1 MAILQISQMQI
12 RRGLQQDLPQLA
24 SAELGWSL
32 DTRRLFIGNG
42 TLAEGAPST
51 GVTEILT
58 QYSNFLGFINAY
70 TFAGTNS
77 GYTSQTGATVLNPVT
92 RSLQSVLDDTVN
104 VYDFGAVGNGVAD
117 DTAALQRAITQIY
130 PGNLN
135 GVYSNVQR
143 TIKIPAGNYLISSA
157 LLIPPNCTLKGDG
170 KNNTI
175 INIGNSANS
184 AIITSDSL
192 FQYGGSIGTGGVRYP
207 GFITIQDLGFKSN
220 SSSYAVAT
228 VNDTTD
234 ILFDR
239 VQFQGG
245 NYSLSITGNSSIV
258 KLHDSTFSGFTSSAL
273 SIASTVTGLVTRNDR
288 LDTYQLVL
296 TSGTTTVTTLANGA
310 GYINYQM
317 QDNSNDYRFGTITY
331 SMTNGVCVFE
341 DEYTE
346 PGTTLGAN
354 LYANSTGTLSCTVS
368 NNTTLKYSVKQF
380 T

>member
-1 MAILQISQMQI
+1 MAILQISQIQI

-77 GYTSQTGATVLNPVT
+77 GYTSQTGTTALNPVT
-92 RSLQSVLDDTVN
+92 RSLQSVLDDTVT

-130 PGNLN
+130 PSTLN
-135 GVYSNVQR
+135 NTYSKVQR

-192 FQYGGSIGTGGVRYP
+192 FQYGGSLGAGGAVYP
-207 GFITIQDLGFKSN
+207 GFITIQDIGFKSN
-220 SSSYAVAT
+220 STSYAVAT
-228 VNDTTD
+228 IASVTD

-239 VQFQGG
+239 VQFKGG
-245 NYSLSITGNSSIV
+245 NYSLNITGNSSIV
-258 KLHDSTFSGFTSSAL
+258 KLHDSTFTGFTLSAL
-273 SIASTVTGLVTRNDR
+273 SIASTVTGLVSRNDR
-288 LDTYQLVL
+288 LDTYQYSLS
-296 TSGTTTVTTLANGA
+296 TGTTNITTLANGA
-310 GYINYQM
+310 GYINYQL
-317 QDNSNDYRFGTITY
+317 QDSLNNYRFGKISY
-331 SMTNGVCVFE
+331 SVSNGVCAFE

-346 PGTTLGAN
+346 PASSLGAN
-354 LYANSTGTLSCTVS
+354 VYANSTGTLSCTVTNS
-368 NNTTLKYSVKQF
+368 TTFKYSTSQF

>member
-1 MAILQISQMQI
+1 MAILQISQIQI

-77 GYTSQTGATVLNPVT
+77 GYTSQTGTTALNPVT
-92 RSLQSVLDDTVN
+92 RSLQSVLDDTVT
-104 VYDFGAVGNGVAD
+104 VYDFGAVGNGIAD
-117 DTAALQRAITQIY
+117 DTTALQRAITQIY
-130 PGNLN
+130 PSTLN
-135 GVYSNVQR
+135 NTYSNVQR

-192 FQYGGSIGTGGVRYP
+192 FQYGGSLGASGAVYP
-207 GFITIQDLGFKSN
+207 GFITIQDIGFKSN
-220 SSSYAVAT
+220 STSYAVAT
-228 VNDTTD
+228 IASATD

-239 VQFQGG
+239 VQFKGG
-245 NYSLSITGNSSIV
+245 NYSLNITGNSSIV
-258 KLHDSTFSGFTSSAL
+258 KLHDSTFTGFTSSAL
-273 SIASTVTGLVTRNDR
+273 SIASTVTGLVSRNDR
-288 LDTYQLVL
+288 LDTYQYSLS
-296 TSGTTTVTTLANGA
+296 TGTTNITTLANGA
-310 GYINYQM
+310 GYINYQL
-317 QDNSNDYRFGTITY
+317 QDSSNNYRFGKISY
-331 SMTNGVCVFE
+331 SVSNGVCVFE

-346 PGTTLGAN
+346 PASSLGAN
-354 LYANSTGTLSCTVS
+354 VYANSTGTLSCTVTNS
-368 NNTTLKYSVKQF
+368 TTFKYSTSQF

>member
-1 MAILQISQMQI
+1 MAILQISQIQI

-24 SAELGWSL
+24 SAEMAWSL

-77 GYTSQTGATVLNPVT
+77 GYTSQTGTTALNPVT
-92 RSLQSVLDDTVN
+92 RSLQSVLDDNVN
-104 VYDFGAVGNGVAD
+104 VYDFGAVGNGVTD
-117 DTAALQRAITQIY
+117 DTAALQRALAQVY
-130 PGNLN
+130 PSTLN
-135 GVYSNVQR
+135 NTYSKVQR

-192 FQYGGSIGTGGVRYP
+192 FQYGGSLGASGAVYP
-207 GFITIQDLGFKSN
+207 GFITIQDLGFTSN
-220 SSSYAVAT
+220 STSYAVAT
-228 VNDTTD
+228 IASTTD

-239 VQFQGG
+239 VQFKGG

-258 KLHDSTFSGFTSSAL
+258 KLHDSTFTGFTSSAL

-288 LDTYQLVL
+288 LDTYQYSLS
-296 TSGTTTVTTLANGA
+296 TGTTNITTLANGA
-310 GYINYQM
+310 GYINYQL
-317 QDNSNDYRFGTITY
+317 QDSSNNYRFGTISY
-331 SMTNGVCVFE
+331 SVSNGVCVFE

-346 PGTTLGAN
+346 PASSLGAN
-354 LYANSTGTLSCTVS
+354 VYANSTGTLSCTVTNS
-368 NNTTLKYSVKQF
+368 TTFKYSTRQF

>member
-1 MAILQISQMQI
+1 MAILQISQIQI

-24 SAELGWSL
+24 SAEMGWSL

-42 TLAEGAPST
+42 TLSEGAPST
-51 GVTEILT
+51 GITEILT
-58 QYSNFLGFINAY
+58 QYSNFLGFVNAY

-77 GYTSQTGATVLNPVT
+77 GYTSQTGVSALNPVT
-92 RSLQSVLDDTVN
+92 RSLQNVLDDSVN
-104 VYDFGAVGNGVAD
+104 VVDFGALGNGTTD

-130 PGNLN
+130 TSTLN
-135 GVYSNVQR
+135 GVYPNVQR
-143 TIKIPAGNYLISSA
+143 TIKIPAGNYIISSA

-184 AIITSDSL
+184 AIITSDSS
-192 FQYGGSIGTGGVRYP
+192 FQYGGSLGAGGAKYP
-207 GFITIQDLGFKSN
+207 SFITIQDLGFSSS

-228 VNDTTD
+228 IASTTD

-239 VQFQGG
+239 VQFKGG

-258 KLHDSTFSGFTSSAL
+258 KLHDSTFTGFSASAL
-273 SIASTVTGLVTRNDR
+273 SIASSVTGLVTRNDR
-288 LDTYQLVL
+288 LDTMQMTLS
-296 TSGTTTVTTLANGA
+296 SGTTPVTTLANGA
-310 GYINYQM
+310 GYINYQL
-317 QDNSNDYRFGTITY
+317 QDNSNNYRFGTLTY
-331 SMTNGVCVFE
+331 SMSNGVCVFE

-346 PGTTLGAN
+346 PASSLGAN
-354 LYANSTGTLSCTVS
+354 VYANSTGTLSCTVS
-368 NNTTLKYSVKQF
+368 NSTTFKYTTKQF